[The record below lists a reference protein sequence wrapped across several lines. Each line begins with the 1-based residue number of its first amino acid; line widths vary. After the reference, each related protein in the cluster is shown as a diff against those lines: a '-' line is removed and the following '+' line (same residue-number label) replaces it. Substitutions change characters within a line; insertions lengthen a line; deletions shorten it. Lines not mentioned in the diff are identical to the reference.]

1 MEQSLIDKDKLVES
15 MVWRDDQGM
24 ILSIDDVLDTIDT
37 APTIDPENLRP
48 RGHWEKET
56 VDGPDV
62 VKYTS
67 LLSAFCSRCRRRAWT
82 KSTYCPNCGAKM
94 ED

>member
-1 MEQSLIDKDKLVES
+1 MKQRLIDANALHYRMGVS
-15 MVWRDDQGM
+15 QDDEQIFYVTGED
-24 ILSIDDVLDTIDT
+24 IDA
-37 APTIDPENLRP
+37 APTIDPEGLRP
-48 RGHWEKET
+48 REHWKKET

-67 LLSAFCSRCRRRAWT
+67 LLSAFCSRCGRRAWT
-82 KSTYCPNCGAKM
+82 KSTYCPHCGAKM

>member
-1 MEQSLIDKDKLVES
+1 MMRLIDAEFLFEKLDENSWYDNADRDIAEDLVLSAPAIVPES
-15 MVWRDDQGM
+15 
-24 ILSIDDVLDTIDT
+24 
-37 APTIDPENLRP
+37 LRP
-48 RGHWEKET
+48 REHWKKET

-67 LLSAFCSRCRRRAWT
+67 LLSAFCSRCGRRAWT
-82 KSTYCPNCGAKM
+82 KSTYCPHCGAKM